1 MEKPKLQWSGAE
13 VRDGILTVEIG
24 GDRPKGWNATFERT
38 VRLLGGGDWGE
49 VKCKAGT
56 VRVTA
61 VAEGSEESLRHFL
74 EGAVQQANA
83 THEDSL
89 TDDDDDDGAQDDA
102 TSQTNGD
109 DDVDARMTGRFR
121 DVDDA

>member
-1 MEKPKLQWSGAE
+1 MEIPRLEWSGAE
-13 VRDGILTVEIG
+13 VRDGVLAVAIG
-24 GDRPKGWNATFERT
+24 GDRPKGWKATFERT

-56 VRVTA
+56 IRVTA

-74 EGAVQQANA
+74 EAAVQQANV

-89 TDDDDDDGAQDDA
+89 TDDDDHDDGEDA
-102 TSQTNGD
+102 TSQTDDD

-121 DVDDA
+121 DFDDA

>member
-1 MEKPKLQWSGAE
+1 METPRLEWSGAE
-13 VRDGILTVEIG
+13 VSDGILTVEIG
-24 GDRPKGWNATFERT
+24 GDRPKGWKATFERT

-49 VKCKAGT
+49 VKLKGGQ
-56 VRVTA
+56 VRVSA
-61 VAEGSEESLRHFL
+61 VSEGSEASLRHFL

-89 TDDDDDDGAQDDA
+89 TDDDDDDGTGDEAASESD
-102 TSQTNGD
+102 GD